1 MRHTVHLMLSDRS
14 ERVLKDIKRYVV
26 KYGSEEENMFFN
38 AMLYREEAEGANFYN
53 SLLKLN
59 ALAGKPCATRI
70 SKYLRCCVKMGRL
83 IK

>member
-1 MRHTVHLMLSDRS
+1 MRHTVHLMLGDRS

-26 KYGSEEENMFFN
+26 KYGSE
-38 AMLYREEAEGANFYN
+38 EGANFYN

-70 SKYLRCCVKMGRL
+70 SKYLRCCVKTGRL